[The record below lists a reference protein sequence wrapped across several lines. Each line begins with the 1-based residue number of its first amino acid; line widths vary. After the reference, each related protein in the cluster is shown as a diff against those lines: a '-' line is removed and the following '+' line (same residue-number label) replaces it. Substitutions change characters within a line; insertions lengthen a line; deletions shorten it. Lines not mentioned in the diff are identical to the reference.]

1 MMATLFGNVS
11 CSDSDEEPIAV
22 AVTGVKV
29 DKESVAIKPD
39 AEVTLV
45 ATITPSDAANKEVS
59 WTSSN
64 TGVVLVDNT
73 GKVKGVAE
81 GEATV
86 TVKTADG
93 SFAASTKVTVDI
105 NAGERI
111 NSIPANA
118 KAIIAIKIR
127 GSLLIKL
134 ASKSPIEYP
143 NFFFGLKSLRLL
155 V

>member
-1 MMATLFGNVS
+1 MNRLLLKGMASIFMMATLFGNVS

-93 SFAASTKVTVDI
+93 SFAASRVLLTGVQWPTIIRVFLSMCVLSSLVFHWNLTK
-105 NAGERI
+105 
-111 NSIPANA
+111 S
-118 KAIIAIKIR
+118 
-127 GSLLIKL
+127 
-134 ASKSPIEYP
+134 
-143 NFFFGLKSLRLL
+143 
-155 V
+155 